1 MNIALGVDA
10 SPVLFNTCVAIEY
23 FQAWLGLRS
32 VGFVCFLM
40 SGIGFEVIAKMW
52 QFHKSQL
59 SHCSLMFSSD
69 LGLAIYDAKRLDH
82 EISFRDLGPPGSND
96 WENPSSK
103 YARKVKPFFA
113 FFREVTIAA

>member
-1 MNIALGVDA
+1 
-10 SPVLFNTCVAIEY
+10 
-23 FQAWLGLRS
+23 
-32 VGFVCFLM
+32 M

-82 EISFRDLGPPGSND
+82 EISFRELGPPGGND
-96 WENPSSK
+96 WDNPSSK
-103 YARKVKPFFA
+103 VHLESQPFF
-113 FFREVTIAA
+113 FLFYRVLLRQIQI